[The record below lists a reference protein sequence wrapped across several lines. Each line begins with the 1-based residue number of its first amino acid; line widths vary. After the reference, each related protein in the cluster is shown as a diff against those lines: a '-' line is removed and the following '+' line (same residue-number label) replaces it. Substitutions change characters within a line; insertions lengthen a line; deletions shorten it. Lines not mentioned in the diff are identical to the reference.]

1 MAGVRILLSCIF
13 LIALV
18 TSCNR
23 QERKPVDP
31 EEVLIRYTRFLS
43 NEAIARHDTTALSAF
58 WSPDYHVVTSRN
70 FEVSGKKANLE
81 RLQNEFNAKEDV
93 VYVRSSEAVSVF
105 MRWNM
110 ASESGTW
117 VGRWTDNGEACELSG
132 TYFAKWHKI
141 SGQWYIRAE
150 LFVPLNCT
158 GKFCDQSPIP

>member
-93 VYVRSSEAVSVF
+93 VYVPETYIKETNKVTILGAVKSPGAFLILV
-105 MRWNM
+105 
-110 ASESGTW
+110 AS
-117 VGRWTDNGEACELSG
+117 
-132 TYFAKWHKI
+132 
-141 SGQWYIRAE
+141 
-150 LFVPLNCT
+150 
-158 GKFCDQSPIP
+158 